1 MMLFSLSNI
10 CGTIR
15 PFTPFDRPDE
25 EMAFAGINDELCRH
39 AERFQSM
46 PKLIRLQ
53 RRAFRVAF
61 ASDDQGGGLHS
72 L

>member
-39 AERFQSM
+39 AERFQRM
-46 PKLIRLQ
+46 PKRKTATQGIPRRVRQ
-53 RRAFRVAF
+53 R
-61 ASDDQGGGLHS
+61 
-72 L
+72 